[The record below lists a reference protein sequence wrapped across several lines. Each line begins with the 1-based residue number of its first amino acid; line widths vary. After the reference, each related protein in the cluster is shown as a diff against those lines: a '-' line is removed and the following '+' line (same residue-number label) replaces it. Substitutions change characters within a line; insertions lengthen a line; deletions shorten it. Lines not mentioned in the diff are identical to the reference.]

1 MWKNSYLVLEL
12 ERKFFTH
19 PPIPRSRSSGRHCF
33 YDCLSSS
40 KFLIWS
46 SKVLNCTL
54 EDVELVEK
62 WHSAISFCSK
72 FTSWR
77 WGSRYTRKL
86 QAYMR
91 FNLIICPK
99 WRNHRI
105 SSSLTLI
112 RIQKWVYEM
121 WRIQI
126 WFYSR
131 LSGTWGEVGLR
142 PPYPPS
148 QVSLERSH
156 VVMANYSNWF
166 LIAFATYLLT
176 YTPSHFAHTVQ

>member
-46 SKVLNCTL
+46 SKVLSCTL

-72 FTSWR
+72 FTSWC
-77 WGSRYTRKL
+77 WDSRCTMKL
-86 QAYMR
+86 QTCMR
-91 FNLIICPK
+91 FISIICRE
-99 WRNHRI
+99 WRNHRTF
-105 SSSLTLI
+105 SSLTLI
-112 RIQKWVYEM
+112 RIQEWVYEM

-142 PPYPPS
+142 PPYPPY

-166 LIAFATYLLT
+166 VDCTC
-176 YTPSHFAHTVQ
+176 

>member
-1 MWKNSYLVLEL
+1 M
-12 ERKFFTH
+12 
-19 PPIPRSRSSGRHCF
+19 
-33 YDCLSSS
+33 LS
-40 KFLIWS
+40 
-46 SKVLNCTL
+46 CTL

-72 FTSWR
+72 FTSWC
-77 WGSRYTRKL
+77 WDSRCTMKL
-86 QAYMR
+86 QTCMR
-91 FNLIICPK
+91 FISIICRE
-99 WRNHRI
+99 WRNHRTF
-105 SSSLTLI
+105 SSLTLI
-112 RIQKWVYEM
+112 RIQEWVYEM

-142 PPYPPS
+142 PPYPPY

-166 LIAFATYLLT
+166 VDCTCSLLT
-176 YTPSHFAHTVQ
+176 NLYAFPFCTHSSTGKRKRSEEGTNATHETTRISLETLR